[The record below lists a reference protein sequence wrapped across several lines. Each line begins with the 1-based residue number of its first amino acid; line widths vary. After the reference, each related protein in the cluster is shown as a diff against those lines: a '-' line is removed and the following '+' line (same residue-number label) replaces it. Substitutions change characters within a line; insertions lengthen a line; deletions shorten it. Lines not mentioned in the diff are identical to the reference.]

1 MSWLAFFR
9 SSLRGVGI
17 MFTILR
23 CEETVNTKKS
33 FVIRSSGMLRNFREQ
48 VAESFKLVN
57 ALGLDE
63 NLETAILMDMVAN
76 GSCQRSADINPSLI
90 SIIIA
95 SEFTRINHKTA
106 KR

>member
-57 ALGLDE
+57 ALDLDE
-63 NLETAILMDMVAN
+63 YLETAIFYCVRNLFLGQTQEVHANRIFHEASRTIYTRVA
-76 GSCQRSADINPSLI
+76 
-90 SIIIA
+90 
-95 SEFTRINHKTA
+95 FK
-106 KR
+106 